1 MGSRTRMPVSSRR
14 PSSGFLTIVVI
25 LLFSFLFV
33 GGLYYYA
40 RRNAASRP
48 EYRSSVPAIPTQ
60 RLLLVSCNLH
70 WSVPTSQLIQDFKS
84 LSPDFIL
91 LQQSSLKDAQTI
103 AVTLDMR
110 HNGQLQLY
118 YSPTNPNT
126 TQAPGNAILSRHPI
140 YQGRTISDEVA
151 TDAGIWVEPVIAGKR
166 FYLANVD
173 LTPPPL
179 AAPAAKLRQ
188 EAIDSLVASFAKAPT
203 PCIIGGL
210 IPPSIRMPHG
220 LSHDLLLGDPPI
232 ARFFLSTGWPPP
244 TMLEGNTDAI
254 PYATLTFQP

>member
-1 MGSRTRMPVSSRR
+1 MQSPPQPRSK
-14 PSSGFLTIVVI
+14 SGHLTILFI

-33 GGLYYYA
+33 GGLFYYS

-48 EYRSSVPAIPTQ
+48 EYRSSVPGIPTQ
-60 RLLLVSCNLH
+60 KLVLVSCNLH
-70 WSVPTSQLIQDFKS
+70 WSVPSSQLIQDFKS
-84 LSPDFIL
+84 LTPDFIL
-91 LQQSSLKDAQTI
+91 LQQVFLKDAQTI
-103 AVTLDMR
+103 AVALDMR

-140 YQGRTISDEVA
+140 YQGRTISDDGA

-173 LTPPPL
+173 LIPPPL

-188 EAIDSLVASFAKAPT
+188 QAIDSLVASFAKAPT

-210 IPPSIRMPHG
+210 FPPSIRMPRG
-220 LSHDLLLGDPPI
+220 LSHDLIIGDPPA
-232 ARFFLSTGWPPP
+232 ARLFLSAGWRPP
-244 TMLEGNTDAI
+244 TMLEGHLDGI
-254 PYATLTFQP
+254 SYATLTFNP